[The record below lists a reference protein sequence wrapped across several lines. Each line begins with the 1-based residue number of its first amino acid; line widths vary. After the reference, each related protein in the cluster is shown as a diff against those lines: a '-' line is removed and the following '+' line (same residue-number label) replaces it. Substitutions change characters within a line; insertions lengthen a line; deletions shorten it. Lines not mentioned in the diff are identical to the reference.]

1 MAPTASRSTPRSILI
16 INPNSTEF
24 MTRALESVVEAMG
37 YPDTLHTFFT
47 GPPNSPPSINDLP
60 TITASASACLPHLRP
75 LLPTYSAFL
84 VACYSPHPL
93 VPQLKSDPLLLS
105 SSPSAPKPVVGI
117 MEASVSAAL
126 LTLAPGERFG
136 VVSTGKAWETLLGRG
151 VREFLGTCPTAEDDG
166 QPKGEEVDDDD
177 DDHAT
182 IDGETED
189 ARFAGVTTTG
199 LHATELHTTPRDVVE
214 SRVKVAVKKL
224 LARGRVAAICLGCAG
239 MAGMDAWVHEACVEA
254 LGEEQGGR
262 VRIVDG
268 VKAAVAAIE
277 GALRMGV

>member
-1 MAPTASRSTPRSILI
+1 MAPTVPKPAPRSILI
-16 INPNSTEF
+16 INPNSTES
-24 MTRALESVVEAMG
+24 MTKALEPVVKAMG
-37 YPDTLHTFFT
+37 YPDTLHTLFT
-47 GPPNSPPSINDLP
+47 GPPSSPPSINDLP
-60 TITASASACLPHLRP
+60 TIAASASACLPHLRP
-75 LLPTYSAFL
+75 LLSTHSAFL

-93 VPQLKSDPLLLS
+93 VPQIKSDPLLLSS

-117 MEASVSAAL
+117 MEASVTAAL

-136 VVSTGKAWETLLGRG
+136 VVSTGKAWETVLGRG
-151 VREFLGTCPTAEDDG
+151 VREFLGTCPTAAGEGEG
-166 QPKGEEVDDDD
+166 QQKGEGGN
-177 DDHAT
+177 AT

-189 ARFAGVTTTG
+189 DRFAGVTTTG

-214 SRVKVAVKKL
+214 GRVKEAVKKL

-239 MAGMDAWVHEACVEA
+239 MAGMDAWVREACVEA